1 MPVICFNFLND
12 RFNLFEL
19 SSDLLNFY
27 IIQFLLIE
35 SILYFFLS
43 KKSNIMLTVIP
54 FMKGFKEETSKGM
67 IFFFHR
73 CFSCNMHPCFAN
85 SKKQTFSM
93 DYSLNT
99 SSY

>member
-1 MPVICFNFLND
+1 
-12 RFNLFEL
+12 
-19 SSDLLNFY
+19 
-27 IIQFLLIE
+27 
-35 SILYFFLS
+35 
-43 KKSNIMLTVIP
+43 MLTVIP